1 MLQKYVSSLSGVQ
14 GRRKRPWIS
23 AKAKGTQS
31 AIQRRHLRPS
41 AAAHK
46 APVEMEEKEPKPR
59 DSIQYLLERLFE
71 MLPKDEHSGVADAS
85 FVRPPIEIYA
95 SPEEGARLVRAFIRI
110 KPPELRAAII
120 KLATQI
126 ADAKLLK

>member
-1 MLQKYVSSLSGVQ
+1 MLQKYVSILSGAQ
-14 GRRKRPWIS
+14 GWRKRPWIS

-31 AIQRRHLRPS
+31 AIQERYLQPS

-59 DSIQYLLERLFE
+59 DSIQSLLERLFE
-71 MLPKDEHSGVADAS
+71 MLPRDENPDVGDIS

-110 KPPELRAAII
+110 KQPELRAAII

-126 ADAKLLK
+126 ADVKTLK